1 MGNKKLVKLLID
13 NRVDVN
19 EKDKNGM
26 TALMIGKIS
35 LEIIFT

>member
-1 MGNKKLVKLLID
+1 
-13 NRVDVN
+13 VN

-35 LEIIFT
+35 LEIIFTWIKFET